1 MSRDD
6 FNSTENT
13 GNEHGENSSN
23 PPKRRRIR
31 ISQDFDSN
39 EGEVDGN
46 SYSSGSSESSSDSR
60 GYTKVDKNGYHH
72 YRKQGYKPRRKQSFI
87 PKAQGI
93 DRVFNVE
100 NGERLNKYLA
110 NAGICSRREADKLI
124 SAGIVSI
131 NDEVITKLGTRVQK
145 GDVVKLANEEL
156 APEKLVYVL
165 LNKPKDCITTLDDPQ
180 GRRTVVDIVKNAC
193 KERIYPVG
201 RLDRYTTGVLLLTND
216 GEIATK
222 LTHPKFGITKIYN
235 VKADKDVSE
244 TDLQRMRDGIE
255 LADGVIKVDAAE
267 YYKLGSNTSIRLEL
281 HSGKNRIIRRLF
293 ESMGYRVVS
302 LERIS
307 FAGIT
312 KKKLGRGKFRFL
324 DPLEVG
330 SLKMLKSNV

>member
-6 FNSTENT
+6 FNSTENS
-13 GNEHGENSSN
+13 GNEYGSSSSN
-23 PPKRRRIR
+23 APKRRRIR

-39 EGEVDGN
+39 EGDLEGN
-46 SYSSGSSESSSDSR
+46 SYNSEDGSGAAT
-60 GYTKVDKNGYHH
+60 GYTKVDKNGYTH
-72 YRKQGYKPRRKQSFI
+72 YRKHGYKPRRKQSFI
-87 PKAQGI
+87 PKPQGI

-131 NDEVITKLGTRVQK
+131 NDEVVTKLGTRVMK

-216 GEIATK
+216 GEMATK

-235 VKADKDVSE
+235 VKANKDVSPE
-244 TDLQRMRDGIE
+244 DLQKMREGIE
-255 LADGVIKVDAAE
+255 LADGVIKVDAAD
-267 YYKLGSNTSIRLEL
+267 YYKLGSRESIRLEL
-281 HSGKNRIIRRLF
+281 HSGKNRIIRRMF
-293 ESMGYRVVS
+293 ESLGYRVVS

-307 FAGIT
+307 FASIT

-330 SLKMLKSNV
+330 SLKMLKSNI

>member
-6 FNSTENT
+6 FNSTENSE
-13 GNEHGENSSN
+13 NEYGNSSN
-23 PPKRRRIR
+23 APKRRIR
-31 ISQDFDSN
+31 ISQDFDGN

-46 SYSSGSSESSSDSR
+46 SYSSEPSSS

-72 YRKQGYKPRRKQSFI
+72 YRKHGYKPRRKQSFI
-87 PKAQGI
+87 PKPQGI
-93 DRVFNVE
+93 DRVFNVK

-124 SAGIVSI
+124 SAGIVAI
-131 NDEVITKLGTRVQK
+131 NDEVVTKLGTRVQK

-156 APEKLVYVL
+156 APKKLVYVL

-235 VKADKDVSE
+235 VKANKDVSPE
-244 TDLQRMRDGIE
+244 DLEKMREGIE

-267 YYKLGSNTSIRLEL
+267 YYKLGSRESVRLEL
-281 HSGKNRIIRRLF
+281 HSGKNRIIRRMF
-293 ESMGYRVVS
+293 ESLGYRVVS

-307 FAGIT
+307 FASIT

-330 SLKMLKSNV
+330 SLKMLKSNI

>member
-6 FNSTENT
+6 FNRSEN
-13 GNEHGENSSN
+13 NENEYGSN
-23 PPKRRRIR
+23 QSGAPKRRRIR
-31 ISQDFDSN
+31 ISQDFNSN
-39 EGEVDGN
+39 EDEVDGN
-46 SYSSGSSESSSDSR
+46 SYSSESSSKS
-60 GYTKVDKNGYHH
+60 YTKIDKNGYTHL
-72 YRKQGYKPRRKQSFI
+72 RKEGFKPRRKQSFI
-87 PKAQGI
+87 PKPQGI
-93 DRVFNVE
+93 DRIFNVTK
-100 NGERLNKYLA
+100 GERLNKYLS

-131 NDEVITKLGTRVQK
+131 NDEVITKLGTRVMK
-145 GDVVKLANEEL
+145 GDVVKLANEQL

-216 GEIATK
+216 GEMATK
-222 LTHPKFGITKIYN
+222 LTHPKFGVTKVYN

-244 TDLQRMRDGIE
+244 AHIQQMMDGVE
-255 LADGVIKVDAAE
+255 LADGLIKVDDAE
-267 YYKLGSNTSIRLEL
+267 YYKTGSRDSVRLEL
-281 HSGKNRIIRRLF
+281 HSGKNRVIRRIF
-293 ESMGYRVVS
+293 ETLGYRVVS

-307 FAGIT
+307 FAGVT

-330 SLKMLKSNV
+330 SLKMLKSNI

>member
-6 FNSTENT
+6 FNRSEYSKANS
-13 GNEHGENSSN
+13 GSSGPKRPRIRIKQDFNSSN
-23 PPKRRRIR
+23 
-31 ISQDFDSN
+31 D
-39 EGEVDGN
+39 EVDGN
-46 SYSSGSSESSSDSR
+46 SYSSSTDRNYS
-60 GYTKVDKNGYHH
+60 KVDRAGGHGYNS

-87 PKAQGI
+87 PKPQGI
-93 DRVFNVE
+93 ERVFNE
-100 NGERLNKYLA
+100 EKGERINKYLA

-131 NDEVITKLGTRVQK
+131 NDKPVTTLGTRVMK
-145 GDVVKLANEEL
+145 GDVVKLAGEEL
-156 APEKLVYVL
+156 APEKMVYVL

-180 GRRTVVDIVKNAC
+180 GRKTVVDIVKNAC

-216 GEIATK
+216 GELATR
-222 LTHPKFGITKIYN
+222 LAHPSFNITKIYN
-235 VKADKDVSE
+235 VRLDKE
-244 TDLQRMRDGIE
+244 APAEHLQKIVDGIE
-255 LADGVIKVDAAE
+255 LADGVVKVDAAKF
-267 YYKLGSNTSIRLEL
+267 YKEEDHSCIRVEI
-281 HSGKNRIIRRLF
+281 HSGKNRVIRRIF
-293 ESMGYRVVS
+293 ESLGYRVMS

-330 SLKMLKSNV
+330 TLKMLKSNAK

>member
-6 FNSTENT
+6 FNSTEENNNPKPT
-13 GNEHGENSSN
+13 G
-23 PPKRRRIR
+23 KRRRIR
-31 ISQDFDSN
+31 ISQDFS
-39 EGEVDGN
+39 EGEGGVDGN
-46 SYSSGSSESSSDSR
+46 SFNEGEGQDDSK
-60 GYTKVDKNGYHH
+60 GYTKIDKNGYTH

-93 DRVFNVE
+93 ERKFNEE

-124 SAGIVSI
+124 AAGIVTI
-131 NDEVITKLGTRVQK
+131 NDKVVSTLGTRVMV
-145 GDVVKLANEEL
+145 GDVVKLAEEEL
-156 APEKLVYVL
+156 TPERMVYVL
-165 LNKPKDCITTLDDPQ
+165 LNKPKDTITTLDDPQ

-193 KERIYPVG
+193 KERVYPVG

-216 GEIATK
+216 GEMATR
-222 LTHPKFGITKIYN
+222 LTHPSFGVTKVYN
-235 VKADKDVSE
+235 VKLNKDVSE
-244 TDLQRMRDGIE
+244 ADLAKVTEGIE
-255 LADGVIKVDAAE
+255 LADGVVKADSADF
-267 YYKLGSNTSIRLEL
+267 YKAGILNSVRLEL
-281 HSGKNRIIRRLF
+281 HSGKNRVIRRIF

-330 SLKMLKSNV
+330 SLKMLKSN

>member
-6 FNSTENT
+6 FNSTENDNRDEDRSSST
-13 GNEHGENSSN
+13 GGQ
-23 PPKRRRIR
+23 KRRRAR
-31 ISQDFDSN
+31 ISQDFNSSEDD
-39 EGEVDGN
+39 VDGN
-46 SYSSGSSESSSDSR
+46 SFSSESSR
-60 GYTKVDKNGYHH
+60 AYTKIDKNGYQH
-72 YRKQGYKPRRKQSFI
+72 YRKTGYKPRNKQSFI
-87 PKAQGI
+87 PKPQGI
-93 DRVFNVE
+93 ERIFNE
-100 NGERLNKYLA
+100 EKGERLNKYLA

-124 SAGIVSI
+124 AAGIVTI
-131 NDEVITKLGTRVQK
+131 NDQPVVTLGTRVMK

-156 APEKLVYVL
+156 SPERMVYVL
-165 LNKPKDCITTLDDPQ
+165 LNKPKDTITTLEDPQ
-180 GRRTVVDIVKNAC
+180 GRRTVIDIVKNAC

-216 GEIATK
+216 GEMATK

-235 VKADKDVSE
+235 VKVDKDVSVD
-244 TDLQRMRDGIE
+244 DLQRITDGIE
-255 LADGVIKVDAAE
+255 LADGVIKADSADF
-267 YYKLGSNTSIRLEL
+267 YKAGVRDSIRLEL
-281 HSGKNRIIRRLF
+281 HSGKNRVIRRIF

-330 SLKMLKSNV
+330 SLKMLKSNI

>member
-6 FNSTENT
+6 FNKSDNEN
-13 GNEHGENSSN
+13 GGNSSG

-31 ISQDFDSN
+31 ISQDFNSQND
-39 EGEVDGN
+39 EVDGN
-46 SYSSGSSESSSDSR
+46 SYSSESSR
-60 GYTKVDKNGYHH
+60 AYTKIEKGGYSQS
-72 YRKQGYKPRRKQSFI
+72 RKAGYKPRKKQSFI

-100 NGERLNKYLA
+100 NGERLNKYLS

-124 SAGIVSI
+124 AAGIVSI
-131 NDEVITKLGTRVQK
+131 NDEVVTKLGTRVMK

-156 APEKLVYVL
+156 APEKLVYVV

-180 GRRTVVDIVKNAC
+180 GRKTVVDIVKNAC

-216 GEIATK
+216 GEMATT
-222 LTHPKFGITKIYN
+222 LTHPKFGVTKVYN
-235 VKADKDVSE
+235 VRLDKDVSE
-244 TDLQRMRDGIE
+244 ADLKKITEGIE
-255 LADGVIKVDAAE
+255 LADGLIKVDAAS
-267 YYKLGSNTSIRLEL
+267 YYKDDTRSNIRLEI
-281 HSGKNRIIRRLF
+281 HSGKNRIIRRIF
-293 ESMGYRVVS
+293 ESLGYRVAS

-330 SLKMLKSNV
+330 SLKMLKSNI

>member
-1 MSRDD
+1 M
-6 FNSTENT
+6 
-13 GNEHGENSSN
+13 
-23 PPKRRRIR
+23 
-31 ISQDFDSN
+31 
-39 EGEVDGN
+39 
-46 SYSSGSSESSSDSR
+46 
-60 GYTKVDKNGYHH
+60 
-72 YRKQGYKPRRKQSFI
+72 
-87 PKAQGI
+87 
-93 DRVFNVE
+93 FNVE

-124 SAGIVSI
+124 SAGIVAI
-131 NDEVITKLGTRVQK
+131 NDEVVTKLGTRVQK

-216 GEIATK
+216 GEMATK

-244 TDLQRMRDGIE
+244 ADLQKMRDGIE
-255 LADGVIKVDAAE
+255 LADGTIKVDAAD
-267 YYKLGSNTSIRLEL
+267 YYKLGSNSSIRLEL
-281 HSGKNRIIRRLF
+281 HSGKNRIIRRIF
-293 ESMGYRVVS
+293 ETLGYRVVS

-307 FAGIT
+307 FANVT

>member
-6 FNSTENT
+6 YNRSENNE
-13 GNEHGENSSN
+13 NEHGSDPSGA
-23 PPKRRRIR
+23 PKRRRIR

-39 EGEVDGN
+39 DSEVDGN
-46 SYSSGSSESSSDSR
+46 SYSSGSSSDSR
-60 GYTKVDKNGYHH
+60 GYTKVDKNGYQH

-100 NGERLNKYLA
+100 NGERLNKYLS

-131 NDEVITKLGTRVQK
+131 NDEVVTKLGTRVQK

-216 GEIATK
+216 GEMATK

-235 VKADKDVSE
+235 VKADKAVSE
-244 TDLQRMRDGIE
+244 SDLQKMRDGIE
-255 LADGVIKVDAAE
+255 LADGVIKVDAAD
-267 YYKLGSNTSIRLEL
+267 YYKLGSENSIRLEL
-281 HSGKNRIIRRLF
+281 HSGKNRVIRRIF
-293 ESMGYRVVS
+293 ETLGYRVVS

-307 FAGIT
+307 FANVT

-330 SLKMLKSNV
+330 SLKMLKSNI

>member
-6 FNSTENT
+6 FNSTEN
-13 GNEHGENSSN
+13 NSEGR
-23 PPKRRRIR
+23 PAGQRRRRIR
-31 ISQDFDSN
+31 ISQDFNESDS
-39 EGEVDGN
+39 GVDGN
-46 SYSSGSSESSSDSR
+46 RYSADSGGER
-60 GYTKVDKNGYHH
+60 AYTKVDKNGYHH

-93 DRVFNVE
+93 ERAFNE
-100 NGERLNKYLA
+100 KDGERLNKYLA

-124 SAGIVSI
+124 AAGIVSI
-131 NDEVITKLGTRVQK
+131 NDNPVTTLGTRVMK
-145 GDVVKLANEEL
+145 GDVVKLAGEEL
-156 APEKLVYVL
+156 KMERMVYVV
-165 LNKPKDCITTLDDPQ
+165 LNKPKDTITTLDDPQ
-180 GRRTVVDIVKNAC
+180 GRRTVIDIVKNAC

-216 GEIATK
+216 GEMATR
-222 LTHPKFGITKIYN
+222 LTHPSFGITKVYN
-235 VKADKDVSE
+235 VKLDRDVTPE
-244 TDLQRMRDGIE
+244 DLKRVTEGIE
-255 LADGVIKVDAAE
+255 LADGVIKADSAF
-267 YYKLGSNTSIRLEL
+267 YYKDGVKDSVRLEL
-281 HSGKNRIIRRLF
+281 HSGKNRVIRRIF

-330 SLKMLKSNV
+330 SLKMLKSN

>member
-6 FNSTENT
+6 YNRSENEYGSTPSSSGKRPRINQDFNSY
-13 GNEHGENSSN
+13 
-23 PPKRRRIR
+23 
-31 ISQDFDSN
+31 DS
-39 EGEVDGN
+39 EVDGN
-46 SYSSGSSESSSDSR
+46 SYGSSSESSDSR
-60 GYTKVDKNGYHH
+60 GYTKIDKNGYSH
-72 YRKQGYKPRRKQSFI
+72 YRKTGYKPRRKQSFI
-87 PKAQGI
+87 PKPQGI
-93 DRVFNVE
+93 ERSFNEE

-131 NDEVITKLGTRVQK
+131 NDKTVTKLGTRVMA
-145 GDVVKLANEEL
+145 GDIVKLADEEL
-156 APEKLVYVL
+156 APEKMVYVL

-193 KERIYPVG
+193 KERIYPIG

-216 GEIATK
+216 GELATK
-222 LTHPKFGITKIYN
+222 MTHPKFGVTKIYN
-235 VKADKDVSE
+235 VKVDRNV
-244 TDLQRMRDGIE
+244 TDEDMKKITDGIE
-255 LADGVIKVDAAE
+255 LADGVVKADAADF
-267 YYKLGSNTSIRLEL
+267 YKAGVRDAVRLEL
-281 HSGKNRIIRRLF
+281 HSGKNRVIRRIF

-307 FAGIT
+307 FGGIT

-330 SLKMLKSNV
+330 SLKMLKSNI